1 MTGIMK
7 KMIRSDLSKS
17 LTFLIISTLPLL
29 ADKAGDSASGKG
41 PIYVT
46 INGLRDEAAA
56 HSCLAA
62 LNRYRQKRM
71 LAIPQHGEGEFQIVV
86 EKKRP
91 GYQVRVEKMGTALKT
106 ARTLFDYEVCIA
118 AAAITR
124 EAIADE

>member
-1 MTGIMK
+1 M
-7 KMIRSDLSKS
+7 
-17 LTFLIISTLPLL
+17 TFLTISTLPLL
-29 ADKAGDSASGKG
+29 ADKAGESASGRG

-46 INGLRDEAAA
+46 INGLRDDAAA
-56 HSCLAA
+56 QSCLGA

-71 LAIPQHGEGEFQIVV
+71 LAIPQSGEGEFQIVV

-124 EAIADE
+124 EALADD